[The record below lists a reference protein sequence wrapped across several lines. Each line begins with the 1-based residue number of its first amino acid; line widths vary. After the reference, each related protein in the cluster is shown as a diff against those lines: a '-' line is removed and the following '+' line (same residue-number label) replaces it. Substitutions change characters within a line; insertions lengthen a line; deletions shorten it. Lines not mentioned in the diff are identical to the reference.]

1 MTCAAIVTAG
11 GIGERMGSDK
21 PKQYLPIGGIPII
34 VRTLQL
40 FQKHT
45 EIDFIVLTTPKNHE
59 EFCLREFVEPYG
71 ITKVRAIVPG
81 GATRQESV
89 MEGLISAKDSH
100 IVVIHD
106 SVRPLV
112 QPEIIME
119 SIQKAQIYGSAI
131 AACPVSDTVKIA
143 SDFISDTFPR
153 NNLWLAHTPQ
163 TFQTQIIL
171 QAHEKALKEGF
182 QGTDDSSL
190 VENMGLRIAIV
201 IDSAYNLKI
210 TLPEDIL
217 VAEKLLADNG
227 D

>member
-1 MTCAAIVTAG
+1 MTCSAVVTAG

-21 PKQYLPIGGIPII
+21 PKQYLPVGGIPII
-34 VRTLQL
+34 VRTLQV
-40 FQKHT
+40 FQKQK

-59 EFCLREFVEPYG
+59 DYCLTEFVKPYG

-81 GATRQESV
+81 GNTRQESV
-89 MEGLISAKDSH
+89 MQGLLSARDSH

-112 QPEIIME
+112 KPDIIME
-119 SIQKAQIYGSAI
+119 SIQKAQVYGSAI
-131 AACPVSDTVKIA
+131 AACPVSDTVKIG

-153 NNLWLAHTPQ
+153 DNLWLAHTPQ
-163 TFQTQIIL
+163 TFRTQLIL
-171 QAHEKALKEGF
+171 EAHEKALREGF

-190 VENMGLRIAIV
+190 VENMGLSIAIV
-201 IDSAYNLKI
+201 RDSSYNLKI

-217 VAEKLLADNG
+217 IAEKLLAINID
-227 D
+227 